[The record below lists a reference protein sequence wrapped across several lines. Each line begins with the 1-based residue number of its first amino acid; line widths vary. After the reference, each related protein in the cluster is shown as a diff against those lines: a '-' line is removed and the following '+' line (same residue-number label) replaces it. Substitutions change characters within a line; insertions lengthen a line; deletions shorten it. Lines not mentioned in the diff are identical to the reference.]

1 MSTFHDR
8 VKNVINDKGL
18 HTTMER
24 ATSQLGEQRIAAFSS
39 LDDSDFI
46 RDQARKAKLDI
57 LGNLENNLL
66 QFEEKLIGNGVS
78 VHWAVDGTEACE
90 IVSEIARRRKVRK
103 VVKSKS
109 MVTEEINLN
118 DHLINAGIEVVE
130 TDLGEYIVQLAGDR
144 PSHII
149 APIIHMTREKV
160 GKIMQE
166 KCDVPFTDDI
176 QELARI
182 ARAKLRQEF
191 LQADMGITGANF
203 GVVETGTICLVTNE
217 GNARMVTS
225 LPKTHIVLMGIEKL
239 IPSLSDLD
247 KMLKILARSAT
258 GQKLS
263 SYTTLINGPAIK
275 ATGGGPEEMHVIL
288 LDNGRADLLNSEQA
302 EILACIRCGAC
313 LNVCPV
319 YKSIG
324 GHAYGDVYPGPV
336 GSIVTPGIRG
346 LDGWQDLPYAST
358 LCGACKDVCP
368 LRIDIP
374 GMLLKLRQ
382 KSVSEGLMPFGASAA
397 FHGFGFTATHSKIYK
412 FSRMMIGYFLG
423 LLSSMDWIGKSR
435 LPLVKSWTYSR
446 DFKVTARKSFQDMWG
461 SKSKNNG
468 N

>member
-1 MSTFHDR
+1 MSAFQDR
-8 VKNVINDKGL
+8 VKSVLNDQGL
-18 HTTMER
+18 HTALAR
-24 ATSQLGEQRIAAFSS
+24 ATSKLGEQRIAAFSS
-39 LDDSDFI
+39 LDNSDFI
-46 RDQARKAKLDI
+46 RNKARKAKLDM
-57 LGNLENNLL
+57 LGNLEENLL
-66 QFEEKLIGNGVS
+66 KFEERLTGNGVS
-78 VHWAVDGTEACE
+78 VHWAVDGAEACE

-109 MVTEEINLN
+109 MVTEEIDLN
-118 DHLINAGIEVVE
+118 DHLINAGIDVVE

-176 QELARI
+176 QELAGI

-191 LQADMGITGANF
+191 FQADMGITGANF

-247 KMLKILARSAT
+247 NMLKILARSAT

-263 SYTTLINGPAIK
+263 SYTTLINGPSDR
-275 ATGGGPEEMHVIL
+275 TNGGPEEMHVIL
-288 LDNGRADLLNSEQA
+288 LDNGRTDLLNSDQA

-382 KSVSEGLMPFGASAA
+382 KSVSEGLMPFGVRTA
-397 FHGFGFTATHSKIYK
+397 FRSFGFVATHSKVYK
-412 FSRMMIGYFLG
+412 FSRKMIGYFLS
-423 LLSSMDWIGKSR
+423 LLSSMGWIGKSR
-435 LPLVKSWTYSR
+435 LPLIKSWTHSR
-446 DFKVTARKSFQDMWG
+446 DFKVTARKSFQDMWEN
-461 SKSKNNG
+461 KSNDNG
-468 N
+468 K